1 MRSRVLL
8 AALLSALLA
17 VAGCGG
23 GDDEGGGSSADPV
36 TRVPAE
42 GGLQDRVRAAASP
55 AESDFPSA
63 EGKTLTDLAEE
74 VKGGGVVEAGLATSV
89 FTVGDARVAFGVIDD
104 QGQFVY
110 GKTAIYVAPT
120 PGQPAKGPY
129 LAPADVLVTEG
140 RYRSRQAAEETDP
153 FAAVY
158 QAEVP
163 FAKKGKWS
171 ILTITERDGAWVA
184 APFEVQVTTKTADP
198 IPDVDEPAPQ
208 VATDTLESAKG
219 NVELIDTRVPPSD
232 MHKASF
238 DEVVGS
244 KPVALLFATP
254 QLCQSRVCGPVTD
267 VALQLEAEYGDR
279 MEFIHQ
285 EVYVDNDPAAGLR
298 DPLNQFKLPTEPWL
312 FVVDESGTITAR
324 LEGSF
329 GLTAFENAVKTGL

>member
-23 GDDEGGGSSADPV
+23 DDDTPADPV
-36 TRVPAE
+36 SRVPAE
-42 GGLQDRVRAAASP
+42 GGLQERVRAAAAP
-55 AESDFPSA
+55 AEADFPA
-63 EGKTLTDLAEE
+63 ADGKTLAGLAEE
-74 VKGGGVVEAGLATSV
+74 VKGGGLVEAGLATSV

-110 GKTAIYVAPT
+110 GKTAIYVARAPD
-120 PGQPAKGPY
+120 QPAKGPFV
-129 LAPADVLVTEG
+129 APADVLVTEG

-158 QAEVP
+158 QAQVP
-163 FAKKGKWS
+163 FDKKGKWS
-171 ILTITERDGAWVA
+171 ILTVTERDGAWVA
-184 APFEVQVTTKTADP
+184 APFEVEVSTAKADQ
-198 IPDVDEPAPQ
+198 IPDVGEPAPK

-219 NVELIDTRVPPSD
+219 DVEQIDTRVPPSD
-232 MHKASF
+232 MHESSF
-238 DEVVGS
+238 EDVVGT

-267 VALQLEAEYGDR
+267 VALQLKAKYGDR

-298 DPLNQFKLPTEPWL
+298 DPLQQFRLRTEPWL
-312 FVVDESGTITAR
+312 FVVGEDGKVTAR

-329 GLTAFENAVKTGL
+329 GLTAFEEAVKTAL

>member
-1 MRSRVLL
+1 VRSRVLL

-23 GDDEGGGSSADPV
+23 DDGDGSADPV
-36 TRVPAE
+36 SRVPAE
-42 GGLQDRVRAAASP
+42 GGLQERVRAAASP

-63 EGKTLTDLAEE
+63 EGKTLSELAEE
-74 VKGGGVVEAGLATSV
+74 VKGGGLVEAGLATSV

-110 GKTAIYVAPT
+110 GKTAIYAARAP
-120 PGQPAKGPY
+120 GRPAQGPF

-158 QAEVP
+158 QAQVP
-163 FAKKGKWS
+163 FDKKGKWS

-184 APFEVQVTTKTADP
+184 APFEVQVRTEQADE
-198 IPDVDEPAPQ
+198 IPDVGEPAPK
-208 VATDTLESAKG
+208 VETDTLESAKG
-219 NVELIDTRVPPSD
+219 DVEKIDTRVPPSD
-232 MHKASF
+232 MHEASF
-238 DEVVGS
+238 DDVVGS

-267 VALQLEAEYGDR
+267 VALQLKAKYGDR

-298 DPLNQFKLPTEPWL
+298 DPLQQFRLPTEPWL
-312 FVVDESGTITAR
+312 FVVDEDGKITAR

-329 GLTAFENAVKTGL
+329 GLTAFEDAVKTAL